1 MVSGAF
7 GENYCAQTIQ
17 QNGGIF
23 DKRKHSDRL
32 ITLEWNLLAYAWDH
46 STHETHMG
54 HFSLYNSYYVTK
66 GEMHN
71 MAITHD
77 EVAF

>member
-1 MVSGAF
+1 MGAYMTK
-7 GENYCAQTIQ
+7 GSIQ
-17 QNGGIF
+17 IDQLLWKG
-23 DKRKHSDRL
+23 
-32 ITLEWNLLAYAWDH
+32 NLWACAWDH

-54 HFSLYNSYYVTK
+54 HFSLYNSCYVTK

-71 MAITHD
+71 MAPTHN